1 LVGVPDRQHL
11 EYERHQRLRGL
22 VLADDAEYVVDD
34 LSPLQLGGRSLA
46 GKMDGDSH
54 LREPWPFSDSGE
66 PTTVIVRVSCGA

>member
-1 LVGVPDRQHL
+1 
-11 EYERHQRLRGL
+11 